1 MQATVERFPAI
12 WPRPEPREP
21 SRIVSDEAALVRR
34 AQASDQMAFREIVD
48 RYQATVFSVIRRLL
62 RDQKDAEDVAQ
73 EVFARVFVSI
83 GRYESRGALLS
94 WIYRITVNE
103 CYAYLRRRKVRP
115 LVCTSDL
122 TPDELRVF
130 EAGSPAPLFDN
141 TVADRDL
148 ALNLLACVSEQ
159 ERCLLLLRVVEGYSI
174 QELSELTGIPVNTVK
189 VKLLRARR
197 KLLNAAGR
205 RGWAP
210 KLRG

>member
-12 WPRPEPREP
+12 WPRPEPRES
-21 SRIVSDEAALVRR
+21 SRIVNDEAALVRR

-62 RDQKDAEDVAQ
+62 RDHKDAEDVAQ
-73 EVFARVFVSI
+73 EVFARVFLSI

-130 EAGSPAPLFDN
+130 EAGSPAPLFDS

-159 ERCLLLLRVVEGYSI
+159 ERCLLLMRVVEGYSI
-174 QELSELTGIPVNTVK
+174 QELSGLTGIPVNTVK

-210 KLRG
+210 KLRA

>member
-1 MQATVERFPAI
+1 M
-12 WPRPEPREP
+12 
-21 SRIVSDEAALVRR
+21 RR